1 MNRDAIDRPIP
12 MQVKDLTVDELKALI
27 RETVE
32 AALEDLL
39 PDPDAGRPLKPE
51 FERQL
56 LDSLQ
61 RTESGEKGIPAEEV
75 AKMLGLEWQ

>member
-1 MNRDAIDRPIP
+1 MNRDAINRPNP

-51 FERQL
+51 LEKRL

-61 RTESGEKGIPAEEV
+61 QTESGEKGIPAEEV
-75 AKMLGLEWQ
+75 ARLLA